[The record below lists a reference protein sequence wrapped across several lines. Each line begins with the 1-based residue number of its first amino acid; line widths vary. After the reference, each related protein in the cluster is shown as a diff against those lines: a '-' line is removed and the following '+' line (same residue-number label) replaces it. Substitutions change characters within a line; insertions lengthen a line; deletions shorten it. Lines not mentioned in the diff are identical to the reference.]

1 VGERMKWWIN
11 LLLSIV
17 IIVVV
22 IPALTVQDF
31 SLSGVEDKISPSET
45 NGQPKDKIDIIDKSE
60 RESGRLEVVMYDH
73 TSKKTV
79 KMLLEEYIV
88 GVVAAEMPASFEL
101 EALKAQAVAAR
112 TFAIR
117 KMRTF
122 GGSGCSNHPQADVC
136 SLYSH
141 CQAWIS
147 DEQQRK
153 NWGSSYAANH
163 EKIVRAVEETKGYI
177 MTYDGAPIEVFFH
190 STSNGKTEDA
200 GEVFSHSLPYYT
212 VVDSPGE
219 ESSPKYKQTFTFSN
233 DQFVKIF
240 KSRYPRSNLS
250 AKNLSSQIRIK
261 SYTKSGRVGELVVGG
276 ITVKGTDFRYLYGLN
291 STDFRF
297 KFEKYR
303 VVIETRGYGHGVGM
317 SQVGANYMAQQGHTY
332 KEILKHYYRGVEIE
346 KYR

>member
-1 VGERMKWWIN
+1 MRWWIN

-31 SLSGVEDKISPSET
+31 SLFGFDDRMPPSET
-45 NGQPKDKIDIIDKSE
+45 DWQPRDEIDIKTKSPKSVE
-60 RESGRLEVVMYDH
+60 NLEVTVYDH
-73 TSKKTV
+73 ATKSII
-79 KMLLEEYIV
+79 KMPLEEYIV

-117 KMRTF
+117 KMRAL
-122 GGSGCSNHPQADVC
+122 GGSGCSSHPQADVC

-147 DEQQRK
+147 DEQQKK
-153 NWGSSYAANH
+153 NWGSDYIANH
-163 EKIVRAVEETKGYI
+163 EKIVRAVEETRGYI
-177 MTYDGAPIEVFFH
+177 MTYKGTPIEVFFH

-212 VVDSPGE
+212 VVESPGE
-219 ESSPKYKQTFTFSN
+219 ENSPKYKQTFTFSN

-240 KSRYPRSNLS
+240 KSRYPDSNLS
-250 AKNLSSQIRIK
+250 AKNLSSQIKIK
-261 SYTKSGRVGELVVGG
+261 SYTKSGRVGELIVGG

-291 STDFRF
+291 STDFKF
-297 KFEKYR
+297 KFEGDK
-303 VVIETRGYGHGVGM
+303 VIIETTGYGHGVGM

-332 KEILKHYYRGVEIE
+332 TDILRHYYKGVDIE

>member
-1 VGERMKWWIN
+1 MRWWIN

-31 SLSGVEDKISPSET
+31 SLFGFKDKRSSSEM
-45 NGQPKDKIDIIDKSE
+45 NGQPNDEIDITSKSKKGVDE
-60 RESGRLEVVMYDH
+60 PEIAMYDH
-73 TSKKTV
+73 ATKSIIR
-79 KMLLEEYIV
+79 MPLEEYII

-112 TFAIR
+112 TFAVR
-117 KMRTF
+117 KMRAF
-122 GGSGCSNHPQADVC
+122 GGNGCSSHPQADVC

-147 DEQQRK
+147 DEQQKK
-153 NWGSSYAANH
+153 NWGSDYAANH
-163 EKIVRAVEETKGYI
+163 EKIVRAVEETRGYI

-240 KSRYPRSNLS
+240 KSRYPSSNLS
-250 AKNLSSQIRIK
+250 AKNLSSQIRVK
-261 SYTKSGRVGELVVGG
+261 SYTKSGRVGELIVGG
-276 ITVKGTDFRYLYGLN
+276 IAVKGTDFRYLYGLN
-291 STDFRF
+291 STDFKF
-297 KFEKYR
+297 KFEEDR
-303 VVIETRGYGHGVGM
+303 VVIETTGYGHGVGM

-332 KEILKHYYRGVEIE
+332 VEILKHYYKGVEIE